1 MRVIDVRKKRGRQC
15 AVYLDGEEPVI
26 LDRRTWEESGYRIGS
41 ELSERVISE
50 LTTLSQRNRAR
61 EKALY
66 LLSLR
71 DHSREELARKLR
83 EGDNAAIAEQ
93 TAERMEELG
102 LIDDAAYAG
111 RLAREL
117 RLRKLYAYRRTVQEL
132 CSRGISR
139 ELAEAA
145 ADAVETDDTKQAL
158 ALLEKKRY
166 NKLDYAEDQR
176 KAAAMLARYGYTYE
190 DIRRAFTLLQE
201 RAVLNDDP
209 SAYTSL

>member
-1 MRVIDVRKKRGRQC
+1 MRVIDVRKRRGRQC
-15 AVYLDGEEPVI
+15 AVYLDEEEPVI

-41 ELSERVISE
+41 ELSEWAVSE

-83 EGDNAAIAEQ
+83 EGDNAAIAE
-93 TAERMEELG
+93 ELG
-102 LIDDAAYAG
+102 LVDDVAYAG

-139 ELAEAA
+139 ELAETA
-145 ADAVETDDTKQAL
+145 ADAVETDDAKQAL

-166 NKLDYAEDQR
+166 NKLDHAEDQR
-176 KAAAMLARYGYTYE
+176 KAAAMLARYGYAYE
-190 DIRRAFTLLQE
+190 DIRRAFALLQE
-201 RAVLNDDP
+201 KAVLNDDP

>member
-1 MRVIDVRKKRGRQC
+1 MRVIDVRKRRGRQC
-15 AVYLDGEEPVI
+15 AVYLDEEEPVI

-41 ELSERVISE
+41 ELSEWAVSE

-102 LIDDAAYAG
+102 LVDDVAYAG

-139 ELAEAA
+139 ELAETA
-145 ADAVETDDTKQAL
+145 ADAVETDDAKQAL

-166 NKLDYAEDQR
+166 NKLDHAEDQR
-176 KAAAMLARYGYTYE
+176 KAAAMLARYGYAYE
-190 DIRRAFTLLQE
+190 DIRRAFALLQE
-201 RAVLNDDP
+201 KAVLNDDP